1 MSAVVER
8 ERLTLR
14 EAVESAVSAP
24 TLLPAVER
32 YLMEA
37 SPGTAASVRAD
48 GLVPLV
54 VIRPGVGRGKGNHL
68 YQPEMLNEAVRQG
81 RFKGWK
87 MYVDHQSPEA
97 KKKAGGLPRSMRELG
112 GVVKEAWWDNDFT
125 TPLDAQTGHGRGAV
139 LGLAKPT
146 RFMRS
151 LIEDIPEAVG
161 ASISAAATGVRPM
174 TVGGKQVWLVEGIQP
189 RGSVDWVTEAGA
201 GGKVISM
208 MEALEESW
216 SDDLE
221 EAELMGL
228 MTDDELRGWLARE
241 RPELLE
247 SLSVDDDFEAAV
259 RSNLPRTGGNRAA
272 AEAAARNAIG
282 MQEASLY
289 EGGDDD
295 MTPEAIAEALSTDE
309 GRAAV
314 APIVEDLFVRM
325 VAPRLGEL
333 IEAALEDERELM
345 QAEADASA
353 TRKLQL
359 RDLRDLAHTMIRESR
374 LPEAFQAPVIRK
386 YEIGDGGRPT
396 AALDVLDVREN
407 GSVVMTAEDVLR
419 EAVESDIEEQRTLLA
434 SARPTRVRGQGA
446 VKPAAGEGGEKPQ
459 VEEAEKTSGSAATD
473 MLLQES
479 GFGKDD
485 LNGMWDD

>member
-353 TRKLQL
+353 NTE
-359 RDLRDLAHTMIRESR
+359 APASR
-374 LPEAFQAPVIRK
+374 
-386 YEIGDGGRPT
+386 
-396 AALDVLDVREN
+396 
-407 GSVVMTAEDVLR
+407 
-419 EAVESDIEEQRTLLA
+419 
-434 SARPTRVRGQGA
+434 SARPCTHDDSRVPAPGGVPGSGDPEVRDRGRRPADGGARRARRSRERVGRDDGRRRSARGGRVRHRGA
-446 VKPAAGEGGEKPQ
+446 ADAACLRSSDPCSRPGCREAGG
-459 VEEAEKTSGSAATD
+459 
-473 MLLQES
+473 
-479 GFGKDD
+479 
-485 LNGMWDD
+485 W